1 MCNVN
6 GILLGDFNLNFAK
19 KLDINYSHVRYFD
32 DFELILYDKNLI
44 QLIEFPTWSR
54 IVNNVLLESILDH
67 IYVKDP
73 TLVSGIQSTKP
84 LFGDHLLV
92 SITVRL
98 EKGEPEISMRRDWRK
113 YSKELLL
120 GELSLVDWSSD
131 VDNVQNIWDEL
142 ESKLVRIVD
151 KITPLTEF
159 TNSKVKTKLPNSIM
173 QKKKKKRLLKQIKKY
188 PTNEIK
194 QKLNSLNCEIKTFYF
209 SQRREAVRKGIVPG
223 NSRSLWSAVNMSKDI
238 GPNEIP
244 SNMYHKDM
252 RVPDSEVANCVAIF
266 FDEKVA
272 KIVKSANI
280 DPMVYNGQ
288 KKLDATNSNFMSE
301 MIYLNVSNN

>member
-1 MCNVN
+1 
-6 GILLGDFNLNFAK
+6 
-19 KLDINYSHVRYFD
+19 
-32 DFELILYDKNLI
+32 
-44 QLIEFPTWSR
+44 
-54 IVNNVLLESILDH
+54 
-67 IYVKDP
+67 
-73 TLVSGIQSTKP
+73 
-84 LFGDHLLV
+84 
-92 SITVRL
+92 
-98 EKGEPEISMRRDWRK
+98 
-113 YSKELLL
+113 
-120 GELSLVDWSSD
+120 
-131 VDNVQNIWDEL
+131 
-142 ESKLVRIVD
+142 
-151 KITPLTEF
+151 
-159 TNSKVKTKLPNSIM
+159 M
-173 QKKKKKRLLKQIKKY
+173 QKINKRKRLLKQRKKY

-209 SQRREAVRKGIVPG
+209 SKNREAVRKGIVPG

-252 RVPDSEVANCVAIF
+252 RVPDNEVANCFAVF
-266 FDEKVA
+266 FEEKVA